1 MYAHFAELLVHDKNK
16 TMKFS
21 NQPLVKF
28 LLIITTSITLS
39 SCSALKNLSKPLQCK
54 ESAAFAAGESD
65 GSAGKSDYPGLA
77 SGQACAGYD
86 YNPTMFQSAYMNG
99 FRAGL
104 EKFCQEK
111 SVQNTAYG
119 VGSRLNDLNV
129 SEESFTIC
137 EGQSASRLFSIARK
151 AHAEGVEKA
160 CNPIEISVIARS
172 DARDSVSASE
182 GLSKLN
188 KCPESRQSE
197 FLQLYENSY
206 AQEEAKIAREAAAA
220 AEKNRLELERQRLQM
235 ERERALNDRSP
246 DVIVIDGGGPQGTKS
261 GKRFIDPKSK
271 REFYAECEI
280 DGSSAEVSVWLMP
293 SPRHGLQSETLN
305 GKWSVQIFDRNRRLK
320 RMIESRPYLF
330 LRPNNDQEF
339 TLSLSSSD
347 RAHSCIASYQGE

>member
-1 MYAHFAELLVHDKNK
+1 VYAHFAELLFLDKNK

-21 NQPLVKF
+21 NQRLVKF

-39 SCSALKNLSKPLQCK
+39 SCSALKNLSKPMQCK

-65 GSAGKSDYPGLA
+65 GSAGKSDYPGLS

-104 EKFCQEK
+104 ETFCQEK
-111 SVQNTAYG
+111 NVQSKSFG
-119 VGSRLNDLNV
+119 VGSRLNDLVV
-129 SEESFTIC
+129 SEESFKIC

-172 DARDSVSASE
+172 DARDSVSASQ

-206 AQEEAKIAREAAAA
+206 AQEEAKIAREAAAE

-271 REFYAECEI
+271 REFYTECEI

-330 LRPNNDQEF
+330 MRPNNDQEF

-347 RAHSCIASYQGE
+347 RAHSCIASYLGE